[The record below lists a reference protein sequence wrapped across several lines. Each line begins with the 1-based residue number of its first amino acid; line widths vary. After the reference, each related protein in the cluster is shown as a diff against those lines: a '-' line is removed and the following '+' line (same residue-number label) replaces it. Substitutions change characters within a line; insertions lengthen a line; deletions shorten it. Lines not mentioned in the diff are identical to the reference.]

1 MCLLIFETLS
11 LIATSPTMESPTMTV
26 ILGAAEYEITAIKTA
41 QDLEGILL
49 LRRFALLLF
58 EGAAA
63 GAREYNKAYIKSA
76 ARIVRRCK
84 PSSMSPSVSSRRESA
99 VIDN

>member
-1 MCLLIFETLS
+1 MTATLG
-11 LIATSPTMESPTMTV
+11 E
-26 ILGAAEYEITAIKTA
+26 AEDEITAINTA

-58 EGAAA
+58 QGAAA
-63 GAREYNKAYIKSA
+63 GAREYNKAHTKCA
-76 ARIVRRCK
+76 ARIIRRCK

-99 VIDN
+99 VVDN